1 MSGQHLPEQF
11 GAEPHGERP
20 RGRAGRPPKELAG
33 EVDARILEAA
43 RRVFLERG
51 LAGASI
57 DEIAARAGAGK
68 PTIYARFPGK
78 EALFTAVVMRQ
89 VETKVTWVERQL
101 HAGGSLEA
109 RLREMAVQIL
119 DRALTRETI
128 DLMRLSISEARR
140 FPDLAS
146 GVHGMACERGAEPVA
161 RLLAAAVQSD
171 EFSTSPA
178 FAPERLV
185 ETARFF
191 LDLMFAPL
199 IIKALFGEKLEA
211 VRARIETHVDRGVA
225 VFLAGCRSGAMG

>member
-1 MSGQHLPEQF
+1 MSGQHL
-11 GAEPHGERP
+11 AERRVAKP
-20 RGRAGRPPKELAG
+20 RARAGRPPKELAG
-33 EVDARILEAA
+33 EVDTRILEAA

-57 DEIAARAGAGK
+57 DEIAAQAGAGK
-68 PTIYARFPGK
+68 PTIYARFHGK
-78 EALFTAVVMRQ
+78 EALFAAVVMRE
-89 VETKVTWVERQL
+89 VEGKVALVERQL
-101 HAGGSLEA
+101 QASGSLEA
-109 RLREMAVQIL
+109 RMRALAGQIL
-119 DRALTRETI
+119 DRALTPETI

-211 VRARIETHVDRGVA
+211 VRARIDSHVDRGVA
-225 VFLAGCRSGAMG
+225 VFLAGCRGGAMG